1 LSSTL
6 LVCAGCGNGLRA
18 SANFCARCGLAIGE
32 AQSDLVQEA
41 PRAPSEAGWHEV
53 RPALQLFFALLTV
66 SFAGMIAYKVGSS
79 PWIDVAMMVAD
90 AALVL
95 GFAFRDR
102 RSLRAPLA
110 GFGARPPLAKTAL
123 VLTGTALIVTG
134 YFALLAQ
141 LGVPMLEQADEMSK
155 AGWPLWTAYVSVA
168 VYPAIF
174 EELAFRGIILQRLQK
189 VMATREAWLV
199 QAGMFSVLHL
209 LPMIFPSHFLLGL
222 AFGWLRLNSGS
233 LYPGMIA
240 HATWNAYVVLGEL
253 SL

>member
-1 LSSTL
+1 
-6 LVCAGCGNGLRA
+6 
-18 SANFCARCGLAIGE
+18 
-32 AQSDLVQEA
+32 
-41 PRAPSEAGWHEV
+41 
-53 RPALQLFFALLTV
+53 
-66 SFAGMIAYKVGSS
+66 
-79 PWIDVAMMVAD
+79 
-90 AALVL
+90 VL

-141 LGVPMLEQADEMSK
+141 LDVPMLEQADEMSK

-189 VMATREAWLV
+189 VMATREAWFV

-222 AFGWLRLNSGS
+222 AFGWLRLSSGS